1 MEKSKLASKIFN
13 ILSKV
18 DVLDSTSLESP
29 SAKIR
34 EIIES
39 AEMPKELQSDIIEA
53 YRELGKK
60 TRKK

>member
-1 MEKSKLASKIFN
+1 MIFN

-18 DVLDSTSLESP
+18 DVLDSTSLESS

-39 AEMPKELQSDIIEA
+39 VEMPKELQSDIIEA